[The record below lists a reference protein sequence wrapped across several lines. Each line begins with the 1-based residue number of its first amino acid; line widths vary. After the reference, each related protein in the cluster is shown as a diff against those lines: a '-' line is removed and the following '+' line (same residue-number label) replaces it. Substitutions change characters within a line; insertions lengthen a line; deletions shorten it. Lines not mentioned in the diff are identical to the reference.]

1 MKTIINKFTK
11 ATNVSVSKSILLA
24 TLFSISF
31 IACDKDDNP
40 IAPPVNEEELITTV
54 KVTLTN
60 GTNVVTLTSKDL
72 DLDGPN
78 APVVTVSGPLSANTA
93 YVGVVELLDETK
105 NPADVISEEIKESEE
120 EKREHQFFYNLTGL
134 TGSAVYSDLD
144 SNGKPIGLNFSYTT
158 GAAST
163 GSFTITLRHLPN
175 KSAAGVATGDMTN
188 AGGST
193 DAKATFSNLVI
204 Q

>member
-11 ATNVSVSKSILLA
+11 ATNVSASKSILLA

-72 DLDGPN
+72 DGPN
-78 APVVTVSGPLSANTA
+78 QPVLTVVGTLIANTT
-93 YVGVVELLDETK
+93 YDGVVELLDETK
-105 NPADVISEEIKESEE
+105 NPVDIVSEEIEESEE

-134 TGSAVYSDLD
+134 TGSTVYSDFD
-144 SNGKPIGLNFSYTT
+144 SNGNPIGLNFSYTT

-163 GSFTITLRHLPN
+163 GSFTITLRHLPI
-175 KSAAGVATGDMTN
+175 KTAAGVASGDITN

-193 DAKATFSNLVI
+193 DAQATFNDLVI